1 MKYTKKLLTTSALT
15 LLAIGS
21 LTGKAYTQASKFQGP
36 YISLGASSVNS
47 EAKIENDNVT
57 GISTSAAYSS
67 SGTLTTG
74 YVGFNSA
81 SNKMINRVAQTLNGS
96 ANGKINAAGSLGY
109 NFLIDNNSLLGV
121 ELSYL
126 NAGDGFTKTQN
137 YNSGTLAEVDSSYTV
152 TVATGTN
159 SVKIEDKETISLSLK
174 PSYVVGPDTLVYGK
188 LSYAQMKRQAQV
200 SFSADAASN
209 YSKSVNLDGYG
220 LGIGLTH
227 LIDKNFFIDFGV
239 SGTKYE
245 DFSLSQNDS
254 GRTTGTIDSS
264 EVIAFNST
272 THSMNTTVKD
282 NIVYDATIKIGYK
295 F

>member
-1 MKYTKKLLTTSALT
+1 MKNKNKLLTTSALT

-21 LTGKAYTQASKFQGP
+21 LTGKTYSQASKFQGP
-36 YISLGASSVNS
+36 YISLGASSTNS
-47 EAKIENDNVT
+47 ESRIENDNVT

-67 SGTLTTG
+67 SGTLTTN

-81 SNKMINRVAQTLNGS
+81 SNKLINRVAQNLKGSENGS
-96 ANGKINAAGSLGY
+96 INAAGSLGY
-109 NFLIDNNSLLGV
+109 NFLINNDSLLGV
-121 ELSYL
+121 ELGYL
-126 NAGDGFTKTQN
+126 NSGATFTKNQS
-137 YNSGTLAEVDSSYTV
+137 YNSGTLAETDSSYTV

-159 SVKIEDKETISLSLK
+159 SVKIEDKESISLSLK
-174 PSYVVGPDTLVYGK
+174 PSYVVGKDTLVYGK
-188 LSYAQMKRQAQV
+188 LSYSQMKREAKV
-200 SFSADAASN
+200 SFSADQASN
-209 YSKSVNLDGYG
+209 YTKSVNLNGYG
-220 LGIGLTH
+220 LGIGFTH

-254 GRTTGTIDSS
+254 GRTTGTITSS
-264 EVIAFNST
+264 ETISFDST
-272 THSMNTTVKD
+272 THSMKTTIKD